1 VRLVSDFA
9 IASICIWAEARGEP
23 YAGKIAVG
31 EVIRNR
37 CKAWNKS
44 VAAVVF
50 QPLQFSWTN
59 SYDANRIVAF
69 LCDDTDTVV
78 RDCCNAWVASETS
91 SLTGGAR
98 NYYNAKLVKPSWADT
113 LVNPIVIGNHTFG
126 TAP

>member
-9 IASICIWAEARGEP
+9 IATICIWAEARGEP

-59 SYDANRIVAF
+59 SHDPNRIVAF
-69 LCDDTDTVV
+69 LCDDTDATVK
-78 RDCCNAWVASETS
+78 DCANAWVASETS
-91 SLTGGAR
+91 SLTEGAL
-98 NYYNAKLVKPSWADT
+98 NYWNPKVVTPSWSTTIVD
-113 LVNPIVIGNHTFG
+113 PIAIGNHLFA